1 MLSRRSAIAMG
12 VCVLLALIVT
22 SAPSGGGAQQPG
34 PDKYKFAKDKFKFPN
49 GKRADEGP
57 PFDQGGGKKAVASKK
72 PLLIL
77 QERVDMDKFQQ
88 PMTLKDALEL
98 LHKDLAARGMELDI
112 VVDVEVF
119 KAEAPDAADIYDTQ
133 IRLQPLPRKLTVA
146 MLLRQLLN
154 RIPSGNASYVVFGD
168 HVLVTTASRTGI
180 DSLLL
185 QHVGGLYEARPLGQL
200 LRDLAEK
207 TGTTIVVDKRVGDKE
222 ERAVTVIFQQDAT
235 LAGALRVVTE
245 MVDLKAVVLDGII
258 FVTTPAHAEQLRKE
272 QKQQEKDRHLLW
284 PISEYLD
291 TRPPAPPV
299 MQPGLPG
306 FPGMPSIDPLR
317 PAPTPLDAPPLVRR
331 EAAAAA

>member
-12 VCVLLALIVT
+12 VCVLMALIAVIVT
-22 SAPSGGGAQQPG
+22 SAPGGGGAQPVGPG
-34 PDKYKFAKDKFKFPN
+34 KLKLPD
-49 GKRADEGP
+49 
-57 PFDQGGGKKAVASKK
+57 GKKPDGALLFDKGDGKKPVATKK

-88 PMTLKDALEL
+88 QMNLKEALEI

-112 VVDVEVF
+112 VIDVEVF
-119 KAEAPDAADIYDTQ
+119 KAEAPDAPDIYDTL

-146 MLLRQLLN
+146 VLLRQLLN

-185 QHVGGLYEARPLGQL
+185 QHVGGLYEGRPLGQL

-222 ERAVTVIFQQDAT
+222 ERAVTVIFQQDVT

-245 MVDLKAVVLDGII
+245 MVDLKVVLLDGII
-258 FVTTPAHAEQLRKE
+258 FVTTPVHADQLRKE

-291 TRPPAPPV
+291 SRPPALPAT
-299 MQPGLPG
+299 QPGLPG
-306 FPGMPSIDPLR
+306 FPAMPWIDPVR
-317 PAPTPLDAPPLVRR
+317 PAPTPLDAPPSVRK